1 MLRGEELIFFGY
13 KAFTEQEKLDAL
25 NSVIPNKHLLVLA
38 PSSTGVYVPIQISE
52 MVTDDLIFSATLKA
66 RTEASAIIDT
76 DTRPVFDELVTL
88 LKDSDKAVAA

>member
-1 MLRGEELIFFGY
+1 
-13 KAFTEQEKLDAL
+13 
-25 NSVIPNKHLLVLA
+25 
-38 PSSTGVYVPIQISE
+38 